1 MSKNAT
7 HYLPNGKVY
16 TGPLHKEGGV
26 LMTGAKHT
34 AKSQVLTHTPPKK
47 AKK

>member
-16 TGPLHKEGGV
+16 KGPMHKERGV
-26 LMTGAKHT
+26 LMTGEKHT
-34 AKSQVLTHTPPKK
+34 AKSQVLTHTPQKK